1 MEANE
6 FKRTLLPLHPLLY
19 RIALR
24 ITDNREDAEDLVQET
39 YVRLWRQRDRLGKA
53 DNAEG
58 YAVTTLRHVCYD
70 ALSSRPPDVMVRQL
84 DPAIRDTLPAD
95 DNVADMD
102 RREEAEIVME
112 IIGSLPSPQRE
123 VVTMRDV
130 EDRPFDEIAQS
141 TGLKEGY
148 VRVTLFR
155 ARQQIREL
163 FKRRTHERE

>member
-6 FKRTLLPLHPLLY
+6 FKRVLLPLHSLLY

-24 ITDNREDAEDLVQET
+24 ITGNREDAEDLVQET
-39 YVRLWRQRDRLGKA
+39 YVRLWRQRDSLGKA
-53 DNAEG
+53 YNAEG

-70 ALSSRPPDVMVRQL
+70 ALSASPPDVTVHRL
-84 DPAIRDTLPAD
+84 DPSIRDTLPAD
-95 DNVADMD
+95 DYTTAMD
-102 RREEAEIVME
+102 RREEASIVVD

-130 EDRPFDEIAQS
+130 EGRSFDEIAEC
-141 TGLKEGY
+141 TGLKQGY

-163 FKRRTHERE
+163 FKRRTNDR